1 MSFSVRHPKSIIA
14 LFLMVLL
21 YGSIS
26 LSRLPIERLPNII
39 IPEAVVVCERTGLPA
54 DDMESMI
61 TIPLEKAMAGIP
73 GVIETRSITKQGISR
88 VCLCF
93 DWNTD
98 ITEKAILVREAADAV
113 YPALPEGTDRPYV
126 DFRQADGAPFIE
138 LSFFPEE
145 DTGNLKAS
153 DIMRNDILH
162 RFHRLEGVAS
172 VRLLG
177 ADEEEIKVFA
187 DSEKLASLGIT
198 VGHITESLSAH
209 MFSLP
214 LGTIEDG
221 LEHRVIASTNVRTIE
236 DIKALPLAVSS
247 GYITVGE
254 GATVCRGTKEIR
266 SLYCAGNTSA
276 YGILLSKTAG
286 ADAADISHRVRDLL
300 DDINSEFRGVL
311 RGAVLYDGTE
321 DISSSLRSAVVSLL
335 LGAGAAMLTVLLV
348 YRDLRVGLI
357 ISINLPASL
366 FLVFPVMDLL
376 SLHLNT
382 ISLLG
387 MAVASGMVVDN
398 AIVVF
403 EGITEESASTAEE
416 VIQAVR
422 KAVAPVL
429 GSTVST
435 VLVFLPVM
443 LIPGIMGALFRD
455 LVLSIA
461 LFLSG
466 SFFWALVLTPAL
478 YMLLI
483 HKTHGMPRFAPAG
496 LQKRFFTW
504 SKPLS
509 RHPRSAALFLAAF
522 GVICALVLLQRGT
535 RLFPEGTSR
544 YIEFTLDLDPALPV
558 EEVHQ
563 RLLGLSSLTG
573 FRQDETAWFRAFSG
587 CDAASVPDKSDPEN
601 ELYHVRGVMKVNRPC
616 TTEDALRFQDH
627 ITAFEG
633 CLRGTARLRR
643 VGIERILEGGQL
655 CSYIVTA
662 PTRPEA
668 EKKAVQLAETI
679 TRVNEDIRLRFGQE
693 KICPASEL
701 RLDYDKLADSGVDC
715 TSVMRLL
722 RRNIQGD
729 IAAVLEE
736 EERRS
741 DVRVLLQ
748 SDRSRHIEDI
758 LNHSVP
764 VENGFISLKELG
776 VLNESKTYP
785 YLLRI
790 DRSPAIELFA
800 ELPFR
805 AEVPVRD
812 GPGIRR
818 VENQTAEARRIGR
831 TFAAAILLIYLFL
844 VFLFENFLQPLF
856 MLTIVGAGITGSLT
870 ALAVGG
876 LSLNLYSCLGLLIM
890 TGTSLNM
897 VILVSEKMGGEG
909 TTASALTM
917 AFPGIFTSTFTT
929 LTALVP
935 LFFLGDGP
943 DIPAVMSGGLAFS
956 MVYSLTVYPRLW
968 KAGTL

>member
-1 MSFSVRHPKSIIA
+1 MSFSVRHPKSIVA

-26 LSRLPIERLPNII
+26 LSRLPIERLPNIV
-39 IPEAVVVCERTGLPA
+39 IPEAVVVCEHTGLPA
-54 DDMESMI
+54 EDMESMI

-88 VCLCF
+88 VCLGF
-93 DWNTD
+93 DWNADT
-98 ITEKAILVREAADAV
+98 TEKALLVREAADTV
-113 YPALPEGTDRPYV
+113 YPSLPEGTDRPYV
-126 DFRQADGAPFIE
+126 DFRQADSAPFIE
-138 LSFFPEE
+138 LAFFPEK
-145 DTGNLKAS
+145 DAGNLRAS
-153 DIMRNDILH
+153 DIMRNDIQHRLH
-162 RFHRLEGVAS
+162 RLDGVAS

-177 ADEEEIKVFA
+177 AGEEEIKVFA
-187 DSEKLASLGIT
+187 DAEKLASLGIT
-198 VGHITESLSAH
+198 TGHITETLSAH

-221 LEHRVIASTNVRTIE
+221 LEHRVIAATAVRTIE

-247 GYITVGE
+247 GHITVGE
-254 GATVCRGTKEIR
+254 CATVCRGIKDIQ
-266 SLYCAGNTSA
+266 SFYCVGDTST
-276 YGILLSKTAG
+276 YGILLYKTAG
-286 ADAADISHRVRDLL
+286 TGAADLSHRVRDSL

-311 RGAVLYDGTE
+311 QGAVLYDGTE
-321 DISSSLRSAVVSLL
+321 DISSSLRSAVAALL
-335 LGAGAAMLTVLLV
+335 LGAGAAMCTVLLV
-348 YRDLRVGLI
+348 YRDLRAGLI

-382 ISLLG
+382 VSLLG
-387 MAVASGMVVDN
+387 MAVGSGMVVDN

-403 EGITEESASTAEE
+403 EGILEEPASTPEE
-416 VIQAVR
+416 VTRAVQ
-422 KAVAPVL
+422 KAVAPAL

-483 HKTHGMPRFAPAG
+483 HKTCRMPRFAPEG
-496 LQKRFFTW
+496 LTERFFAR

-509 RHPRSAALFLAAF
+509 RHPRGAAFFLAVV
-522 GVICALVLLQRGT
+522 GVACALVLHQRGP
-535 RLFPEGTSR
+535 RLFPDRTSR
-544 YIEFTLDLDPALPV
+544 YIEFTLDIDPSLPA

-563 RLLGLSSLTG
+563 RLLGLSASTG
-573 FRQDETAWFRAFSG
+573 FRRDETAWFRAFSG

-601 ELYHVRGVMKVNRPC
+601 GLHRVRGVMKLNRPC
-616 TTEDALRFQDH
+616 TPEDALRFQDH

-633 CLRGTARLRR
+633 CIRGTAGLRR
-643 VGIERILEGGQL
+643 SGLEKILEEGQF
-655 CSYIVTA
+655 CRYIITA

-668 EKKAVQLAETI
+668 EKKAVKLAETI
-679 TRVNEDIRLRFGQE
+679 TQANENIRLRFGQE
-693 KICPASEL
+693 KICPAAEL
-701 RLDYDKLADSGVDC
+701 RLDYDKLAASGADC

-722 RRNIQGD
+722 RRNIHGE

-736 EERRS
+736 EEHRS

-748 SDRSRHIEDI
+748 ADRRRHIEDI
-758 LNHSVP
+758 LTHPVP
-764 VENGFISLKELG
+764 VRNGFIRLEELG
-776 VLNESKTYP
+776 VLKEERRYP
-785 YLLRI
+785 YLLRV
-790 DRSPAIELFA
+790 DRSPAIELFT

-805 AEVPVRD
+805 AEEPECS

-818 VENQTAEARRIGR
+818 VEKQTAEGRRIGR
-831 TFAAAILLIYLFL
+831 TFAAVMLLIYLFL
-844 VFLFENFLQPLF
+844 VFLIENFLQPLF
-856 MLTIVGAGITGSLT
+856 MLTIVGVGMTGSIT
-870 ALAVGG
+870 ALVVGG
-876 LSLNLYSCLGLLIM
+876 LSLNLYSCLGLLII

-897 VILVSEKMGGEG
+897 VILVSEKMDDRCA
-909 TTASALTM
+909 TTQALTR

-929 LTALVP
+929 LTALIP
-935 LFFLGDGP
+935 LFFFGDGP
-943 DIPAVMSGGLAFS
+943 DIPAVMSGGLVFS
-956 MVYSLTVYPRLW
+956 MLYSLTVYPRLW